1 MHGAL
6 QTFVG
11 MGQNAY
17 GDTIMESQRID
28 LAIALIAY
36 GGQVTS
42 NQALMWL
49 TLGGSLQDRK
59 DRFRLIQVNTWDI
72 NPVDRARNMAL
83 ATAMTA
89 DADWLLMLD
98 ADVFVQR
105 DLSGQSG
112 GWALLSMIDDADA
125 AGFDVVAAPVVG
137 RLNAS
142 SPMVYRL
149 RVADNW
155 LLPIEQ
161 IDLEPEPRG
170 LVPIDAAA
178 TAIMAINLHAVGE
191 ASFRFVEAGPNQ
203 QGRSEDVEFCRQMK
217 AQGRKIA
224 CDTRVVT
231 GHMARPIPLMSN
243 S

>member
-1 MHGAL
+1 MK
-6 QTFVG
+6 
-11 MGQNAY
+11 
-17 GDTIMESQRID
+17 SQRID

-49 TLGGSLQDRK
+49 TLGSSLQDRR
-59 DRFRLIQVNTWDI
+59 RFRLIQSNTWDI
-72 NPVDRARNMAL
+72 NPVDRARNVAL
-83 ATAMTA
+83 ASAMAA

-98 ADVFVQR
+98 ADVFAQR
-105 DLSGQSG
+105 GLSGQSG
-112 GWALLSMIDDADA
+112 GWALLNMIDDADA
-125 AGFDVVAAPVVG
+125 AGFDVVAAPVVR
-137 RLNAS
+137 RLNAPL
-142 SPMVYRL
+142 PMVYRL

-155 LLPIEQ
+155 LLPIEN
-161 IDLEPEPRG
+161 IDLETEPRG

-203 QGRSEDVEFCRQMK
+203 QGLSEDLEFCRQMK

-224 CDTRVVT
+224 CDTRIVT
-231 GHMARPIPLMSN
+231 GHMARPICLMN
-243 S
+243 QQGD